1 MLYKFLCS
9 AITLQLEDED
19 KAAVLP
25 SPLAG
30 KTATAPAKPSRVR
43 AHSPIPVPSPSP
55 DPSPLLQ
62 RRVIQSEVAP
72 SGDFLIPIQHGGNE
86 GRGGNVASWRPLS
99 PSLHMQLQSK
109 QSTDSDVFSGT
120 THENVSDFGE
130 LSNSKRASLESYHSE
145 TSDTVSVGSSD
156 ASKSVHTAGSIESRG
171 SVFGSTT
178 SDKSVTATRT
188 SSGSSSLRKPKPPP
202 KPKSLMRGKTW
213 DTPPRALSVDQV
225 GKKKSEGRPTAAA
238 AAGGGG
244 GGIGTNERDTPPPKP
259 PRPMR
264 GSVKREQVEWMV
276 EEGRKGGSESER
288 GRGGG
293 GEGEGKGRGGGG
305 GGGMVPPPKPARR
318 NRSVKAVGLDQQDV
332 TLQRKSQTIIPRT
345 SSGAS
350 NSSAKRDSQS
360 SIDSVPGVPRRPVP
374 TPKPRTGSSGSRGQT
389 ESLCHP
395 PLSLRETIAARLSS
409 EGIDLT
415 TTPYS
420 NVVCTCTFGMCI
432 YVQSHVIYSC
442 RAYQF

>member
-1 MLYKFLCS
+1 MSIRNSAKFLCS

-30 KTATAPAKPSRVR
+30 KTATAPAKPSRHIR

-156 ASKSVHTAGSIESRG
+156 ASKSMHTAGSIESRG

-188 SSGSSSLRKPKPPP
+188 SSGSASLRKPKPPP

-213 DTPPRALSVDQV
+213 DTPPRALSVDQLV
-225 GKKKSEGRPTAAA
+225 KKKSEGRPTAA

-276 EEGRKGGSESER
+276 EEGQKGGSESER

-293 GEGEGKGRGGGG
+293 GVGEGKGGGG
-305 GGGMVPPPKPARR
+305 GGGGGTVPPPKPARR
-318 NRSVKAVGLDQQDV
+318 NRSVKAVGLVQDV
-332 TLQRKSQTIIPRT
+332 TLQRKSRTMLPRT

-350 NSSAKRDSQS
+350 DSSAKRDSQS
-360 SIDSVPGVPRRPVP
+360 SIDSVPGVPRRLVP

-389 ESLCHP
+389 ESLTHP
-395 PLSLRETIAARLSS
+395 PPSLRETIAARLSS

-420 NVVCTCTFGMCI
+420 NVVCTCM
-432 YVQSHVIYSC
+432 YMYSC
-442 RAYQF
+442 MYCI